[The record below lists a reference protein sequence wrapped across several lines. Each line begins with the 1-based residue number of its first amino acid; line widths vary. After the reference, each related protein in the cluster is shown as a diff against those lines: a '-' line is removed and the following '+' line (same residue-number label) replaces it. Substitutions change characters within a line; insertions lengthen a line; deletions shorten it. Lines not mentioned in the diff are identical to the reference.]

1 MKSKGLW
8 QGGGSREGSRNT
20 ADIKRE
26 MGKMGKGAVTG
37 EGRENGGEYRR
48 KEVGQITPRLF
59 DKALR
64 NYIILYLPKH
74 IYIYI

>member
-20 ADIKRE
+20 ADIERE

-37 EGRENGGEYRR
+37 EREWRSIQKEGGGTNNTKIVWQSL
-48 KEVGQITPRLF
+48 KE
-59 DKALR
+59 
-64 NYIILYLPKH
+64 LYYF
-74 IYIYI
+74 IFT

>member
-26 MGKMGKGAVTG
+26 MGKLGKGTVTG
-37 EGRENGGEYRR
+37 EREWRSIQKEGGGTNNT
-48 KEVGQITPRLF
+48 KIV
-59 DKALR
+59 
-64 NYIILYLPKH
+64 
-74 IYIYI
+74 